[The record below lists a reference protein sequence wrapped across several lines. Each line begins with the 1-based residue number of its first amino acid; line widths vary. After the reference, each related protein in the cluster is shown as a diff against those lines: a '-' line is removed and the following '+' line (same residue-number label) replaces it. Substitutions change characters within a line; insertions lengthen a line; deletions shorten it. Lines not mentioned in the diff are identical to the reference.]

1 VRDGKGNDLLERIAN
16 DSTIP
21 LSLVELTSL
30 LSTPMEF
37 TGAAREQT
45 ANIVS
50 RIKEISSKYPD
61 AAKYQAGTI
70 R

>member
-1 VRDGKGNDLLERIAN
+1 
-16 DSTIP
+16 
-21 LSLVELTSL
+21 
-30 LSTPMEF
+30 MEF

-45 ANIVS
+45 ANVIS

-61 AAKYQAGTI
+61 AAKYQAGLI

>member
-1 VRDGKGNDLLERIAN
+1 M
-16 DSTIP
+16 
-21 LSLVELTSL
+21 

-45 ANIVS
+45 ANVIS
-50 RIKEISSKYPD
+50 RIKEITAKYPD
-61 AAKYQAGTI
+61 AAKYQAGLI